1 MAGKNKKF
9 MELQPNWQS
18 FFELAKQ
25 FVREE
30 MPESG
35 KQNTVLEMLAYG
47 QRLDAAKTLEDDPYG
62 KQMDYAASKQDEK
75 FAALERKAFEEIK
88 KLAEDND
95 PALDAISK
103 EAKRYAAK
111 EAK

>member
-1 MAGKNKKF
+1 MAGKKQKSI
-9 MELQPNWQS
+9 ELQPNWQS

-62 KQMDYAASKQDEK
+62 KQIDYAASQQEEK
-75 FAALERKAFEEIK
+75 FAALERKAFEEIQR
-88 KLAEDND
+88 LAEEND

-103 EAKRYAAK
+103 AAKTYAAK
-111 EAK
+111 EGK